1 MSNTSP
7 DEDIPNSQ
15 ALRISG
21 GKTGIL
27 MLHGFTGSPASIKP
41 WALSMASEGFT
52 VHAPRVAG
60 HGTKI
65 QELNNSTWEDWYES
79 VEAEYLELKKVC
91 DRVFVA
97 GFSAGG
103 ALALRL
109 AQIRGS
115 EIEGLILLNASIY
128 DERKFMHLVPV
139 LSKVLATVR
148 GGVSDVAKPNPPI
161 HGYSRIPLRA
171 LASLQKL
178 WKIVERD
185 LYLVDLPLMV
195 AYSVNDHVVHPV
207 CSETI
212 INNVFSVDI
221 REIVFE
227 KSFHNVALDYDA
239 KLLNEETLAFILD
252 VMSGELSRGESSSAF
267 DERELIDAEFESI
280 VSGLSLDESSP
291 SNYLDDLDRI
301 ENANERFVQPNPK
314 LPKVDQAARAAL
326 VGIFGGLLYLL
337 IEITTGF
344 DFLGVGPWP
353 GILGFVGGIA
363 TYIWRTAR
371 KDDDFDDGVIL

>member
-1 MSNTSP
+1 VSNTSLNP
-7 DEDIPNSQ
+7 DIPNSEGI
-15 ALRISG
+15 RISG

-41 WALSMASEGFT
+41 WALSMAAEGFT
-52 VHAPRVAG
+52 VFVPRVAG

-65 QELNNSTWEDWYES
+65 QDLNNSTWEDWYDSIES
-79 VEAEYLELKKVC
+79 EYLELKKVC

-109 AQIRGS
+109 TQIRGS
-115 EIEGLILLNASIY
+115 ELEGLILLNASIY
-128 DERKFMHLVPV
+128 DERKFMWLVPA
-139 LSKVLATVR
+139 LSKLISTVR

-161 HGYSRIPLRA
+161 HGYSRIPLKA

-195 AYSVNDHVVHPV
+195 AYSINDHVVHPV

-212 INNVFSVDI
+212 INNVFSIDI
-221 REIVFE
+221 REIAFE
-227 KSFHNVALDYDA
+227 KSFHNVALDFDA
-239 KLLNEETLAFILD
+239 ELLNEETLAFILD
-252 VMSGELSRGESSSAF
+252 VMSGELARGESSSVL

-291 SNYLDDLDRI
+291 SNYLDDLDRV
-301 ENANERFVQPNPK
+301 ENATERFVQPNPI
-314 LPKVDQAARAAL
+314 LPKVDQTSRAAL
-326 VGIFGGLLYLL
+326 VGIFGGALYLL
-337 IEITTGF
+337 IEIITGF
-344 DFLGVGPWP
+344 DFLGLGPWP
-353 GILGFVGGIA
+353 GVLGFVGGIA

-371 KDDDFDDGVIL
+371 RDDDFDDGVIL